1 MDFHMGVL
9 DFKHVREN
17 ENENENENEAVGQ
30 FAKAA

>member
-17 ENENENENEAVGQ
+17 ENENENEAVGQ